1 MLLNEG
7 YLWARTFEEPQKDDR
22 NGIQIIGTGA
32 LHLEL

>member
-7 YLWARTFEEPQKDDR
+7 YLWACTFEEPQKDDR